1 MRNVSRKNDL
11 PNQNAF
17 GVAMSQAMPVESNTL
32 VGAAS
37 PEKSPEVTR
46 ERRQGRPVPTGV
58 VNAVKAVVGVVGVL
72 ALWELVVVL
81 LRLPEYLMVG
91 PLSAVQEFFARPEY
105 FMENAFITV
114 QEALAGFA
122 LGTALGVLCGAVLYY
137 IPAMRHFLYPTLIA
151 IDTIPKVAL
160 APLFIVWFG
169 FGFESKAFV
178 AMAIA
183 FFPLVINTFDG
194 LSSVPNELKEL
205 ARINRAS
212 RLMQMTKIE
221 FIYALPSIFSG
232 AKISISLAV
241 GGAVVGEFIAGS
253 SGLGYVILLANSQVD
268 LPSMFAAFMVL
279 AAISLILFFLISV
292 LAQRLLPWRN
302 YSK

>member
-1 MRNVSRKNDL
+1 MNQAVKDWNQAPSTAAIAAAGPQPPRDTQSPRTTRRRLPVGVS
-11 PNQNAF
+11 NA
-17 GVAMSQAMPVESNTL
+17 L
-32 VGAAS
+32 
-37 PEKSPEVTR
+37 
-46 ERRQGRPVPTGV
+46 
-58 VNAVKAVVGVVGVL
+58 KAVVGLLGVL
-72 ALWELVVVL
+72 AIWEVVVL
-81 LRLPEYLMVG
+81 VFQLPSYLLVG
-91 PLSAVQEFFARPEY
+91 PLSAFAELAARPEY
-105 FMENAFITV
+105 FLSNAFITL

-122 LGTALGVLCGAVLYY
+122 LGTALGVVCGAILYY

-194 LSSVPNELKEL
+194 LASVPHELKEL
-205 ARINRAS
+205 AHINKAS
-212 RLMQMTKIE
+212 KWMQATKIE
-221 FIYALPSIFSG
+221 FIYALPSIFTG

-253 SGLGYVILLANSQVD
+253 AGLGYVILLANSQVD
-268 LPSMFAAFMVL
+268 LASMFAAFMVL
-279 AAISLILFFLISV
+279 AAISLVLFYLINLLSV
-292 LAQRLLPWRN
+292 KLLPWRSN
-302 YSK
+302 LK

>member
-1 MRNVSRKNDL
+1 MATPDL
-11 PNQNAF
+11 RDADRRTPEQPLPPA
-17 GVAMSQAMPVESNTL
+17 GPTEAKAPSAGLHRESWVA
-32 VGAAS
+32 AA
-37 PEKSPEVTR
+37 
-46 ERRQGRPVPTGV
+46 
-58 VNAVKAVVGVVGVL
+58 KAVAGIVGLFV
-72 ALWELVVVL
+72 LWELLV
-81 LRLPEYLMVG
+81 RIIDPPDYLFVG
-91 PLSAVQEFFARPEY
+91 PLSAFAELTERPGY
-105 FMENAFITV
+105 FAENTFVTL

-122 LGTALGVLCGAVLYY
+122 LGTALGVLCGATLHYSST
-137 IPAMRHFLYPTLIA
+137 ARSFLYPALIA

-194 LSSVPNELKEL
+194 LSSVPHELQEL

-212 RLMQMTKIE
+212 AWKRMVKID
-221 FIYALPSIFSG
+221 FVYAIPSIFSG

-253 SGLGYVILLANSQVD
+253 KGLGYVILLANSQVD
-268 LPSMFAAFMVL
+268 LPSMFAAFIVL
-279 AAISLILFFLISV
+279 AAIALALFFV
-292 LAQRLLPWRN
+292 VDYAGRKLAPWKN
-302 YSK
+302 HAK

>member
-1 MRNVSRKNDL
+1 MAMTASEMQTS
-11 PNQNAF
+11 P
-17 GVAMSQAMPVESNTL
+17 VATEP
-32 VGAAS
+32 
-37 PEKSPEVTR
+37 PEKPPMPDGTV
-46 ERRQGRPVPTGV
+46 RRKKWPRRDSLLTGT
-58 VNAVKAVVGVVGVL
+58 KAIVGILGL
-72 ALWELVVVL
+72 LGLWELAVVIT
-81 LRLPEYLMVG
+81 RPPEYILVG
-91 PLSAVQEFFARPEY
+91 PLAAFAELFDRFDY
-105 FMENAFITV
+105 FTTNAWVTV
-114 QEALAGFA
+114 GEALAGFVG
-122 LGTALGVLCGAVLYY
+122 GTLLGVICGALLHYSPT
-137 IPAMRHFLYPTLIA
+137 IRTFLYPALVT

-194 LSSVPNELKEL
+194 LSTVPHELKEL

-212 RLMQMTKIE
+212 TWKRLTKIE

-253 SGLGYVILLANSQVD
+253 KGLGYVIMLANSQVD
-268 LPSMFAAFMVL
+268 LAAMFAAFFVL
-279 AAISLILFFLISV
+279 AAIALVLFFIVDFTGKKLM
-292 LAQRLLPWRN
+292 PWK
-302 YSK
+302 SHAK